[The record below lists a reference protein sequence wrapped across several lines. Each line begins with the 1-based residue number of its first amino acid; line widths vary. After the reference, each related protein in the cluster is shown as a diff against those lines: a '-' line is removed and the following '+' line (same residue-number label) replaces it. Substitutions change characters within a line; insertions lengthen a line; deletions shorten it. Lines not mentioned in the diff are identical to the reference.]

1 MSKQRLS
8 KLQKWTL
15 TRIYE
20 RGVMTPWEIR
30 EYYGK
35 PIRATYGKGDAP
47 TTAERVA
54 IHKSVK
60 NLLAKGLVKGD
71 FGKDG
76 FLLRLSLTEEGY
88 QQLLKAN
95 KSEPLAPFVSFNEY
109 LKRIEGYHKGIE
121 RRLSEL
127 TDRITNW
134 RK

>member
-1 MSKQRLS
+1 MSTQRLS

-15 TRIYE
+15 TKIYE
-20 RGVMTPWEIR
+20 RGVMQAREIR

-35 PIRATYGKGDAP
+35 PRSAREGDAA

-60 NLLAKGLVKGD
+60 NLLAKGLVQGD
-71 FGKDG
+71 FN
-76 FLLRLSLTEEGY
+76 LSLTEEGY

-95 KSEPLAPFVSFNEY
+95 KGQQLATFVSFNEY
-109 LKRIEGYHKGIE
+109 LKRIEEYHKGVE
-121 RRLSEL
+121 RRLSIL
-127 TDRITNW
+127 TERIINSR